1 MHRHI
6 QAVRV
11 ERHRV
16 DLVHDI
22 VLLHV
27 RVHHLISGELEKFPQ
42 HADRHGEAERH
53 DSQEQ
58 RRQLEGKP
66 FASVKQVNQAEAD
79 RRDQKSVY
87 RVQHGVPSGNDG
99 VERIDLAH
107 DLGGIDKA
115 VDDSFHHRRDVDG
128 KLFFNQRRHRQQH
141 ERQHAYE
148 HILIPLHER
157 TADECQHDQKRQY
170 AANGQS
176 AAYAAAL
183 LRDTLL

>member
-1 MHRHI
+1 M
-6 QAVRV
+6 
-11 ERHRV
+11 
-16 DLVHDI
+16 
-22 VLLHV
+22 
-27 RVHHLISGELEKFPQ
+27 
-42 HADRHGEAERH
+42 
-53 DSQEQ
+53 
-58 RRQLEGKP
+58 
-66 FASVKQVNQAEAD
+66 
-79 RRDQKSVY
+79 
-87 RVQHGVPSGNDG
+87 QHGVPSGNDG

-157 TADECQHDQKRQY
+157 TAYECQHDQKRQY

-183 LRDTLL
+183 LRDALL